1 MVHHEISKTTDF
13 SDRELV
19 ALILPLLL
27 EQLLAITVGLA
38 DTMMVATA
46 GEAAVS
52 AVSLIDAIGNLMIYV
67 FSALATG
74 GAVIAGQYI
83 GRRESERAC
92 ESGVQLMVL
101 LAVSSAVLAALMYI
115 FQDAILTVLFGK
127 VEPAVMENCVT
138 YYSIVTA
145 SIPVIALYNGAAALF
160 RTMGRSD
167 ISLWVS
173 LLMNV
178 LNVAGNAILIF
189 GFDMGVAG
197 VAMPTLVSR
206 AVAAGV
212 ILFLLCSDEY
222 PINLRALRHY
232 RYDGGHI
239 HSSLCIAVPSGIE
252 NGMFHFGRLILVG
265 LVATFG
271 TASITANAIGNTV
284 ATFHCFVG
292 QAIGLGLSTV
302 VSRCVGALDYEKA
315 RYYTRRLVKA
325 CYVLMLGVNIVLLLL
340 IPLTLRLYNVSDESA
355 RLAAIV
361 MALHGTASIVLW
373 TPAFVICNT
382 LRAAGDARFTMLVS
396 TLTMWILRG
405 SGGYFISVHLGWG
418 IVGVWFAHSVLD
430 WTVRTAFFLARYRS
444 DRWEQIDVLK
454 E

>member
-1 MVHHEISKTTDF
+1 MHHTISKTTDF
-13 SDRELV
+13 SDRDLA

-83 GRRESERAC
+83 GRREGEHAC

-101 LAVSSAVLAALMYI
+101 LAASSAVLAALMYL
-115 FQDAILTVLFGK
+115 FQDLILTTLFGK
-127 VEPAVMENCVT
+127 VEPLVMENCVV

-145 SIPVIALYNGAAALF
+145 SIPFIALYNGAAALF
-160 RTMGRSD
+160 RTIGRSD
-167 ISLWVS
+167 ISLWASV
-173 LLMNV
+173 LMNV
-178 LNVAGNAILIF
+178 LNVAGNAVLIF
-189 GFDMGVAG
+189 GFGMGVAG
-197 VAMPTLVSR
+197 VAIPTLVSR
-206 AVAAGV
+206 AAAAGV
-212 ILFLLCSDEY
+212 ILLLLCSDKHS
-222 PINLRALRHY
+222 INLRALRHY
-232 RYDGGHI
+232 RYDGGLI
-239 HSSLCIAVPSGIE
+239 RRILCIAVPSGIE

-284 ATFHCFVG
+284 GNFHCFVG
-292 QAIGLGLSTV
+292 QAVSLGLATV
-302 VSRCVGALDYEKA
+302 VSRCVGAHEYEKA
-315 RYYTRRLVKA
+315 RYYTRRLVKG
-325 CYVLMLGVNIVLLLL
+325 CYALMLAVNVLLLLL
-340 IPLTLRLYNVSDESA
+340 IPAILHLYNVSDESA
-355 RLAAIV
+355 RLAAAV
-361 MALHGTASIVLW
+361 MAIHGSASIFLW

-396 TLTMWILRG
+396 TLTMWILRVA
-405 SGGYFISVHLGWG
+405 GGYFISVHLGLG
-418 IVGVWFAHSVLD
+418 IIGVWLAHSVLD
-430 WTVRTAFFLARYRS
+430 WTVRTVLFAARYRG
-444 DRWEQIDVLK
+444 DRWEKIHLLDD
-454 E
+454 